1 MGNDFCKWTPDNQ
14 GMVPFHQFKEN
25 IALCPVPSNVNGFSF
40 IQEIV
45 DKHGHKL
52 DGDWDPNGK
61 GGCNHRDTPEWK
73 AEHKFDVVV
82 KKAPKK
88 PVEVKKMPQSEVA
101 KPQATVASVSVPV
114 PPVDVPKPPPVDMT
128 GVMLVGVLSG
138 AISSAAMPALMNF
151 LKSRLK
157 KSKPKQEKKE
167 DPVVDC
173 KTHNM
178 KCTIHQQNVKRE
190 LGSLSARIGRVEEKE
205 MSPSFSFDD
214 KMEELVKRVEKLE
227 GKK

>member
-1 MGNDFCKWTPDNQ
+1 MDCPA
-14 GMVPFHQFKEN
+14 PFVQQDDECT
-25 IALCPVPSNVNGFSF
+25 LTFSL
-40 IQEIV
+40 QV
-45 DKHGHKL
+45 LDKHGHVLEEGDNDPKAK
-52 DGDWDPNGK
+52 DGCD
-61 GGCNHRDTPEWK
+61 HRDTPEWK
-73 AEHKFDVVV
+73 AEHA

-114 PPVDVPKPPPVDMT
+114 PPVDIPKPPPVDMT
-128 GVMLVGVLSG
+128 GVMLVGVLS
-138 AISSAAMPALMNF
+138 AAVSSAAMPALMNF

-190 LGSLSARIGRVEEKE
+190 LESLSARIGRVEEKE
-205 MSPSFSFDD
+205 MSPSLSFDD

-227 GKK
+227 SEK